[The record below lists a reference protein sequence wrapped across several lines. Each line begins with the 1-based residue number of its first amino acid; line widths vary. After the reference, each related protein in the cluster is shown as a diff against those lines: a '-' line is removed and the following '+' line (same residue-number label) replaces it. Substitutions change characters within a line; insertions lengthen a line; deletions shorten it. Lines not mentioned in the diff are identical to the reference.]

1 MLGGGTFTRQNKV
14 LPGAYINFI
23 SAARATATLSE
34 RGVATMPLELDWGPD
49 GTVFEVEQE
58 EFIKDSIKIF
68 GYSYSDAK
76 MLALRELFKHATK
89 AFLYRLTS
97 GGEKATNLFAT
108 AKYSGTR
115 GNDLKVV
122 VADSVDVEGAY
133 DVKLY
138 MDVTLV
144 DSQTVAKAE
153 ELVDNEFVVWEKDAE
168 LAATSGT
175 ALVGGTNGTVTGA
188 SHQKYLDAIESY
200 SFNAMGVCTDDAST
214 KALYAAFTQRMRD
227 KVGTKFQCALFA
239 HAADYEGVINVKNCV
254 DVVPWVVGI
263 EAACAVNASCT
274 NVAYDG
280 ELTVD
285 TSYTQAQ
292 LEKAIKAG
300 EFVLHSVGTEVR
312 ILEDIDSLVTFTDDK
327 NELFQSNQTVRV
339 LDQIATDIAS
349 LFNTKY
355 HGKIQNNASGRVSL
369 WSDIVTHHKELEKL
383 GAIENFSEDDVVVSA
398 GGEKKSVS
406 VEDKIT
412 VVNAMAQ
419 LYMTVVIQ

>member
-115 GNDLKVV
+115 GNNLKVV
-122 VADSVDVEGAY
+122 VADSVDVEGSY

-153 ELVDNEFVVWEKDAE
+153 ELVDNEFVVWKKDAE

-227 KVGTKFQCALFA
+227 KVGTKFQCVLFA

-398 GGEKKSVS
+398 GDEKKSVS

>member
-122 VADSVDVEGAY
+122 VADSVDAEGSY

-138 MDVTLV
+138 MDATLV

-153 ELVDNEFVVWEKDAE
+153 ELVDNEFVVWKKDAE

-175 ALVGGTNGTVTGA
+175 ALARGTNGTVTGA

-227 KVGTKFQCALFA
+227 KVGTKFQCVLFA
-239 HAADYEGVINVKNCV
+239 HAADYEGIINVKNCV

-383 GAIENFSEDDVVVSA
+383 GAIEDFSEDDVVVSA
-398 GGEKKSVS
+398 GDEKKSVS

>member
-58 EFIKDSIKIF
+58 KFIKDSIKIF

-108 AKYSGTR
+108 AKYSGAR

-153 ELVDNEFVVWEKDAE
+153 ELVDNEFVIWKKDAE
-168 LAATSGT
+168 LTATSGT
-175 ALVGGTNGTVTGA
+175 ALAGGTNGTVTGA

-227 KVGTKFQCALFA
+227 KVGTKFQCVLFA

-300 EFVLHSVGTEVR
+300 EFVLHSVGKEVR

-398 GGEKKSVS
+398 GDEKKSVS

>member
-1 MLGGGTFTRQNKV
+1 MLGGGTFTSQNKV

-23 SAARATATLSE
+23 SAARAATALSD

-58 EFIKDSIKIF
+58 DFIKNSIKIF
-68 GYSYSDAK
+68 GYSYSDEK
-76 MLALRELFKHATK
+76 MLTLRELFKHATK
-89 AFLYRLTS
+89 AYLYKLTS
-97 GGEKATNLFAT
+97 GGEKAVNLFAT
-108 AKYSGTR
+108 AKYSGVR
-115 GNDLKVV
+115 GNALKVV
-122 VADSVDVEGAY
+122 VADSIDVEGAF
-133 DVKLY
+133 DVSLY
-138 MDVTLV
+138 MDTALV
-144 DSQTVAKAE
+144 DSQTVTKAA
-153 ELVDNEFVVWEKDAE
+153 ELADNEFVIWKDDAE
-168 LAATSGT
+168 LAVTAGT
-175 ALVGGTNGTVTGA
+175 ALAGGTNGTVTGE
-188 SHQKYLDAIESY
+188 SHQKYLDAIEPY
-200 SFNAMGVCTDDAST
+200 SFNAMGACTDDSST

-227 KVGTKFQCALFA
+227 KVGTKFQCVLFA

-254 DVVPWVVGI
+254 DVVPWVVGM
-263 EAACAVNASCT
+263 EAGCAVNASCT
-274 NVAYDG
+274 NAVYDG

-285 TSYTQAQ
+285 ASYTQAQ

-300 EFVLHSVGTEVR
+300 ELVLHSVGTDVR
-312 ILEDIDSLVTFTDDK
+312 ILEDINSLVTLTEDK

-369 WSDIVTHHKELEKL
+369 WSDIVAHHKSLEQL
-383 GAIENFSEDDVVVSA
+383 GAIEDFSEDDVAVSA
-398 GGEKKSVS
+398 GTEKRSVS

-412 VVNAMAQ
+412 VVNAMSQ